1 MILHDENPPQ
11 IISTHIIIRDAA
23 AQSIK
28 KYVQLLF
35 GRYDI
40 ENMKGCTMPDEKL
53 TTQSAKMPGHLIR
66 RLHQVSTQVFAQRM
80 RDTGHDLTPIQFSA
94 LDALKHNP
102 GIDQAALARA
112 IAKDRATIGAV
123 VDRLEQK
130 GLIARVV
137 NPRDKRARVLTLTDT
152 GTTVITQL
160 LPIVEALQ
168 ADILPGLS
176 PTEYD
181 LFMTLATKA
190 ARAAGIGPDDP
201 V

>member
-1 MILHDENPPQ
+1 M
-11 IISTHIIIRDAA
+11 A
-23 AQSIK
+23 
-28 KYVQLLF
+28 
-35 GRYDI
+35 
-40 ENMKGCTMPDEKL
+40 DEKL
-53 TTQSAKMPGHLIR
+53 KTQSAKMPGHLIR
-66 RLHQVSTQVFAQRM
+66 RLHQVSTQVFARRM
-80 RDTGHDLTPIQFSA
+80 RETGHDLTPIQFSA

-152 GTTVITQL
+152 GTSVITQL
-160 LPIVEALQ
+160 LPIVEAVQ
-168 ADILPGLS
+168 SDILPGLS
-176 PTEYD
+176 PSEYD
-181 LFMTLATKA
+181 HFMALATKA

-201 V
+201 A